1 MVNIFRLV
9 ILFVTK
15 NAAVRPCGLML
26 IGSWSQVNKFP
37 CAQYPIIISY
47 NSIVVRPP
55 YKKLASLTKKR
66 SLRSLSKKPVGCS
79 IHYIRPMVISF
90 LGAKRFF
97 VRDAIPFFCKQPA
110 VSLWLSAD
118 SELDIRR
125 LEACFQ
131 AANGQLRSSTQVKRS
146 GRRLRVF
153 GYNKYQRPRGK
164 VQLI

>member
-1 MVNIFRLV
+1 M

-37 CAQYPIIISY
+37 CAQYPLTITY
-47 NSIVVRPP
+47 NSIVVHPP
-55 YKKLASLTKKR
+55 YKKTRFAYKKTFR
-66 SLRSLSKKPVGCS
+66 FTSLSKTPAGCS
-79 IHYIRPMVISF
+79 IHYIRPMVILF

-97 VRDAIPFFCKQPA
+97 VRDEIPFFCKQPA
-110 VSLWLSAD
+110 VSLWLSAE

-125 LEACFQ
+125 LEACLQ
-131 AANGQLRSSTQVKRS
+131 AANGRLRSSTQVTRS

-153 GYNKYQRPRGK
+153 GYNKYQRSHGK
-164 VQLI
+164 DS